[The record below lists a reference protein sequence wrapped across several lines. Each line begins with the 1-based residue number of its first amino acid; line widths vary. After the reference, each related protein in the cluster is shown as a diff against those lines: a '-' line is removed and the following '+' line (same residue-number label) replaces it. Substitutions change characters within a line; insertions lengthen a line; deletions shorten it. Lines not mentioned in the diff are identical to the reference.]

1 MKVPYMAIL
10 GKREA
15 EAGTVTLR
23 VRGAEKKQETMSVGA
38 MVAKLRNE
46 AESRA
51 LVP

>member
-1 MKVPYMAIL
+1 MAIL

-23 VRGAEKKQETMSVGA
+23 VRGSEKKQETMSVDA
-38 MVAKLRNE
+38 VVAKLKAE